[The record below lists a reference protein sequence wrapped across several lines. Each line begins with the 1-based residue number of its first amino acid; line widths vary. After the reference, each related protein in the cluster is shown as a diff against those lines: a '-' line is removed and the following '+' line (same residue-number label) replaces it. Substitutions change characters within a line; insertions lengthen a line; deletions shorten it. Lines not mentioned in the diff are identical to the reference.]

1 MNATKNLRKTSRG
14 ILVILMAVGLVAVAL
29 STPVAAAGCEDSDN
43 DTICLCDDAS
53 ETADTVKNVF
63 LIMQILGP
71 IFGTLFF
78 VGLSVAGAASI
89 KDKYGEQRRKVLLLG
104 FGVPVAVVFLEA
116 IANNVLIEQD
126 IGCFFPGGDGSS

>member
-29 STPVAAAGCEDSDN
+29 STPVAAEPDCADEDD

-116 IANNVLIEQD
+116 IANNVLIDQD
-126 IGCFFPGGDGSS
+126 IGCFFPGSDGG

>member
-1 MNATKNLRKTSRG
+1 MNATKNLRKTSKG
-14 ILVILMAVGLVAVAL
+14 ALVILLTVGLMAVAL
-29 STPVAAAGCEDSDN
+29 STPVAADE
-43 DTICLCDDAS
+43 DTINLCDDAS

-104 FGVPVAVVFLEA
+104 FGVPVAIVFLEA
-116 IANNVLIEQD
+116 IANNVLIDQD
-126 IGCFFPGGDGSS
+126 IGCFFPSGDS

>member
-29 STPVAAAGCEDSDN
+29 STPVAADD
-43 DTICLCDDAS
+43 DTINLCDDAA

-104 FGVPVAVVFLEA
+104 FGVPVAIVFLEA

-126 IGCFFPGGDGSS
+126 IGCFFPGGDGG

>member
-1 MNATKNLRKTSRG
+1 MNASKKLNKMSQS
-14 ILVILMAVGLVAVAL
+14 ILVILMVVGLMAVAI
-29 STPVAAAGCEDSDN
+29 STPVAADD
-43 DTICLCDDAS
+43 DTINLCKDAS
-53 ETADTVKNVF
+53 ETADTVKNMF

-89 KDKYGEQRRKVLLLG
+89 QDKYGEQRRKVLLLG

-116 IANNVLIEQD
+116 IADNVLIDQNID
-126 IGCFFPGGDGSS
+126 CFFPGGDE